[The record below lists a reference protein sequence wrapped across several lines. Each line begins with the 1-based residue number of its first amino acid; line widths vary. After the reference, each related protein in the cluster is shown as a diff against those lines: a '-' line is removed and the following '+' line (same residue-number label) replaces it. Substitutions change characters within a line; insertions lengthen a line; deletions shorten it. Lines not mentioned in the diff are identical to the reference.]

1 MKKYIFLIL
10 ALIWIIL
17 SSFVI
22 KNTYAKYVTRT
33 YFQHRCKYCFLEHKS
48 KQSRYNE

>member
-1 MKKYIFLIL
+1 MKKYLFLIL
-10 ALIWIIL
+10 ALIWILI

-33 YFQHRCKYCFLEHKS
+33 SFQY
-48 KQSRYNE
+48 

>member
-1 MKKYIFLIL
+1 MKKFLFLIL
-10 ALIWIIL
+10 ALIWIVL

-33 YFQHRCKYCFLEHKS
+33 YIKYGGKYCILEYKS
-48 KQSRYNE
+48 K